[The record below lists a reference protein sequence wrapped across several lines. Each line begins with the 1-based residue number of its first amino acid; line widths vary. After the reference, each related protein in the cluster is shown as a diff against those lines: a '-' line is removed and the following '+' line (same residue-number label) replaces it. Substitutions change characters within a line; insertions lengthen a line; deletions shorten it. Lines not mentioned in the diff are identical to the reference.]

1 MRLAISGTHCSGKS
15 SLVEA
20 FLLAHPEFTHEPEA
34 YFQLQELYG
43 ESFSAEPSS
52 DDFLQQLEY
61 HSERLQQYQP
71 GSRVVFDRCAIDYV
85 AYLQALID
93 LKRHAA
99 DVVILNR
106 SIDLARNA
114 FQLVDIVVFLPANRS
129 HIYVPDEEDPELRAA
144 VDTNL
149 ERFLLNDE
157 LDLFGDER
165 PIVLEVCGTIEQ
177 RLEMIEMAIL

>member
-1 MRLAISGTHCSGKS
+1 MRFAISGTHCSGKS
-15 SLVEA
+15 SLAEA
-20 FLLAHPEFTHEPEA
+20 FLLAHREFTHEPEA

-71 GSRVVFDRCAIDYV
+71 SGHVVFERCAIDYV

-93 LKRHAA
+93 LKRHSA
-99 DVVILNR
+99 DVVIL
-106 SIDLARNA
+106 SQSVDLARVA
-114 FQLVDIVVFLPANRS
+114 LQHLDFVIFLSA
-129 HIYVPDEEDPELRAA
+129 HGAYIDVPDEEDLELRAA

-157 LDLFGDER
+157 LDLLADGR
-165 PIVLEVCGTIEQ
+165 PIVLEVCDTIEQ
-177 RLEMIEMAIL
+177 RLEVIEMALL

>member
-15 SLVEA
+15 SLAEA
-20 FLLAHPEFTHEPEA
+20 LLLAHREFTHEPEA

-61 HSERLQQYQP
+61 HNERLQQYQP
-71 GSRVVFDRCAIDYV
+71 GSHVVFERCAIDYV

-93 LKRHAA
+93 LKRHSA
-99 DVVILNR
+99 DVVILKQ
-106 SIDLARNA
+106 SVDLARSA
-114 FQLVDIVVFLPANRS
+114 FQLLDIVVSLPANSS
-129 HIYVPDEEDPELRAA
+129 HIYVPDEEDLELRAA

-157 LDLFGDER
+157 LDLLSDER
-165 PIVLEVCGTIEQ
+165 PMVLEVCGTIEQ
-177 RLEMIEMAIL
+177 RLKMIDLAIV

>member
-15 SLVEA
+15 SLLES
-20 FLLAHPEFTHEPEA
+20 FLLQHPEFTHEPEA
-34 YFQLQELYG
+34 YFQLENLYG
-43 ESFSAEPSS
+43 ESFSTEPSS

-61 HSERLQQYQP
+61 HNERLQQYQP
-71 GSRVVFDRCAIDYV
+71 GSQVVFERCSIDYV

-93 LKRHAA
+93 LKRHSA
-99 DVVILNR
+99 DVVILNQ
-106 SIDLARNA
+106 SIYLARSA
-114 FQLVDIVVFLPANRS
+114 LQLVDIVVFLSAKRL
-129 HIYVPDEEDPELRAA
+129 HIYVPDEEDLELRAA

-157 LDLFGDER
+157 LDLLTGGR

-177 RLEMIEMAIL
+177 RLKMIDLAIV

>member
-15 SLVEA
+15 SLAEA
-20 FLLAHPEFTHEPEA
+20 FLLAHREFTHEPEA
-34 YFQLQELYG
+34 YFQLEELCG

-61 HSERLQQYQP
+61 HSERLQQYQA
-71 GSRVVFDRCAIDYV
+71 GSCVVFERCAIDYV

-93 LKRHAA
+93 LKRHSA
-99 DVVILNR
+99 DVAILNQ
-106 SIDLARNA
+106 SVDLARSA
-114 FQLVDIVVFLPANRS
+114 LQLVDIVVFLSAKRS
-129 HIYVPDEEDPELRAA
+129 HIYVPDEEDLELRAA

-157 LDLFGDER
+157 LDLLTGGR

-177 RLEMIEMAIL
+177 RLMMIDLAIV

>member
-20 FLLAHPEFTHEPEA
+20 FLLAHREFTHEPES
-34 YFQLQELYG
+34 YFQLEDLYG

-61 HSERLQQYQP
+61 HNERLQQYQP
-71 GSRVVFDRCAIDYV
+71 GSQVVFERCAIDYV

-93 LKRHAA
+93 LKRHSA
-99 DVVILNR
+99 DAGILNQ
-106 SIDLARNA
+106 SIDLARSA
-114 FQLVDIVVFLPANRS
+114 LQLVDIVVFLSAKQS
-129 HIYVPDEEDPELRAA
+129 HIYVPDEEDLELRAA

-149 ERFLLNDE
+149 ERFLLNDG
-157 LDLFGDER
+157 LDLLTDGR
-165 PIVLEVCGTIEQ
+165 PVVLEVCGTIEQ
-177 RLEMIEMAIL
+177 RLKMIDLAMV

>member
-52 DDFLQQLEY
+52 DDFLQQLEH

-157 LDLFGDER
+157 LDLFADGR

>member
-20 FLLAHPEFTHEPEA
+20 FLLAHPEFTLEPEA
-34 YFQLQELYG
+34 YYQLQELYG

-61 HSERLQQYQP
+61 HSERLQQYPP
-71 GSRVVFDRCAIDYV
+71 GSQVVFERCAIDYV
-85 AYLQALID
+85 AYLKALID
-93 LKRHAA
+93 LNRHSA

-114 FQLVDIVVFLPANRS
+114 LQLLDLVVFLPANAS
-129 HIYVPDEEDPELRAA
+129 YMYVPDEEDLELRAA

-149 ERFLLNDE
+149 
-157 LDLFGDER
+157 
-165 PIVLEVCGTIEQ
+165 
-177 RLEMIEMAIL
+177 